1 MLYEFGELPELEDE
15 EGDQHHAHQ
24 GQRVN
29 PKNEIKIDAVEWW
42 SFENTENNWSGKVM
56 SGFEIKIKQKK
67 NQSKTHTHKSGNIN
81 KQKYIHTY
89 KYEGILY
96 RKIYLWL

>member
-1 MLYEFGELPELEDE
+1 MLYEFGELPKLENE
-15 EGDQHHAHQ
+15 ESDQHHAHQ

-56 SGFEIKIKQKK
+56 SGFEIKKTKQKHI
-67 NQSKTHTHKSGNIN
+67 HTKAETLIN
-81 KQKYIHTY
+81 KNIYIHINTKAY
-89 KYEGILY
+89 YTERSI
-96 RKIYLWL
+96 IYGCK